1 MKKLK
6 RSKFLTFFIL
16 TFALAAQAFDI
27 EDYATTYRA
36 TRDAYLKSANELKL
50 ATGPYVSAR
59 KAYVEASMKY
69 IESLES
75 PESIKTT
82 TEAAKSRKKCL
93 DEYKVLRQEYYS
105 RFTTYPN

>member
-1 MKKLK
+1 MLKLK
-6 RSKFLTFFIL
+6 RTKLFIL
-16 TFALAAQAFDI
+16 IALTIAIGAHAFDI

-50 ATGPYVSAR
+50 ATGPYVAAR
-59 KAYVEASMKY
+59 KAYVEASLKY
-69 IESLES
+69 LESLES

-82 TEAAKSRKKCL
+82 TEAAKARKTCL

-105 RFTTYPN
+105 RFTTYP